1 MDKEILPKKKKLW
14 QENLELRT
22 KFVLWEI
29 KKEVRKFLIVSDV
42 YLMTSHYEGIS
53 LTTIEAL
60 ACKIPAIL
68 YDVPGLRDFNKEQL
82 CSLLI
87 PEQST
92 EIVKAIK
99 KLRTNSG
106 EKEMIIKNGYEMVM
120 RKFFLPTNVRQI
132 FKLYQGS

>member
-1 MDKEILPKKKKLW
+1 MVFISFEISMG
-14 QENLELRT
+14 
-22 KFVLWEI
+22 EI
-29 KKEVRKFLIVSDV
+29 QWFRESYGCLLYTSGNQKEVRKFLIVSDV

-87 PEQST
+87 PEQAT

-106 EKEMIIKNGYEMVM
+106 EKEMIIKNGYETVSY
-120 RKFFLPTNVRQI
+120 TH
-132 FKLYQGS
+132 LYQAF